1 MNVNRDLEIDGP
13 AIKHLRTVFEDKTT
27 HEKFIN
33 ALDEKL
39 PRYTQIWF
47 IEEFLRVT
55 KKTHLPFKK
64 VRSHEIALMMLYHLL
79 ENPTARTWE
88 KDFNL
93 SKSTLCP

>member
-39 PRYTQIWF
+39 PRYIPMRNCTRYCEHF
-47 IEEFLRVT
+47 TFV
-55 KKTHLPFKK
+55 
-64 VRSHEIALMMLYHLL
+64 V
-79 ENPTARTWE
+79 
-88 KDFNL
+88 FNR
-93 SKSTLCP
+93 KRW